1 MVCYQITHL
10 PITQSV
16 IAGLVPEVQGTTQEV
31 AKAKC
36 RAASDLVSVYQRSMR
51 TKLIVYEWLRSAVR
65 V

>member
-1 MVCYQITHL
+1 MKSSHSTTLKLKPKALMVCYQITYP

-36 RAASDLVSVYQRSMR
+36 RAAADLVSVH
-51 TKLIVYEWLRSAVR
+51 
-65 V
+65 